1 MPPSREDIEDFEF
14 LNLAVLRGTCSSP
27 AEVRVLPSGDTV
39 VQLQLTT
46 RSDGRAI
53 SVPVA
58 VRKPAAWVES
68 IDAGNRLV
76 IVGTVRRRF
85 FRAGGATASRVE
97 VDAELVARAGDRR
110 RASAARRKA
119 EALLDALEDPF
130 S

>member
-58 VRKPAAWVES
+58 VRKPAPWVES

-85 FRAGGATASRVE
+85 FRTGGATASRVE

>member
-1 MPPSREDIEDFEF
+1 MPPSRADIEDFEF
-14 LNLAVLRGTCSSP
+14 LNLAVLRGMCSSP
-27 AEVRVLPSGDTV
+27 AETRVLPSGDTI

-46 RSDGRAI
+46 RSAGGTV

-58 VRKPAAWVES
+58 VREPAAWVEG
-68 IDAGNRLV
+68 IDAGARV
-76 IVGTVRRRF
+76 VVVGTVRRRF

-119 EALLDALEDPF
+119 EALLDALEGPF
-130 S
+130 G

>member
-1 MPPSREDIEDFEF
+1 MPLSREDIEDFEF
-14 LNLAVLRGTCSSP
+14 VNLAVLRGTCSSP
-27 AEVRVLPSGDTV
+27 AQSRVLPSGDTI

-46 RSDGRAI
+46 RSDSGAV

-68 IDAGNRLV
+68 IDAGARLV

-85 FRAGGATASRVE
+85 FRAGGGTASRVE

-119 EALLDALEDPF
+119 DTMLEALEGPF
-130 S
+130 C